1 MDWLTVLNT
10 ALTIILT
17 SLCGYITWYLQKKF
31 SDKSATAEALKV
43 LLRKELR
50 ELYNEA
56 NSRGFVTTDE
66 LEEYTKLYEVYH
78 GLGGNGTGTILY
90 NAFSRLPVK
99 EEG

>member
-66 LEEYTKLYEVYH
+66 LDEYTKLYEAYH
-78 GLGGNGTGTILY
+78 SLGGNGTGTILY

>member
-50 ELYNEA
+50 ELYNEV

-66 LEEYTKLYEVYH
+66 LEEYTKLYEAYQ

>member
-66 LEEYTKLYEVYH
+66 LEEYTKLYEAYH

>member
-66 LEEYTKLYEVYH
+66 LEEYTKLYEAYH
-78 GLGGNGTGTILY
+78 SLGGNGTGTILY

>member
-66 LEEYTKLYEVYH
+66 LDEYTKLYEAYH
-78 GLGGNGTGTILY
+78 NLGGNGTGTILY

>member
-31 SDKSATAEALKV
+31 SDKSATTEALKV

-66 LEEYTKLYEVYH
+66 LDEYTKLYEAYH
-78 GLGGNGTGTILY
+78 SLGGNGTGTILY

>member
-1 MDWLTVLNT
+1 MDWLTVINT

-66 LEEYTKLYEVYH
+66 LEEYTQLYEAYH
-78 GLGGNGTGTILY
+78 NLGGNGTGTILY